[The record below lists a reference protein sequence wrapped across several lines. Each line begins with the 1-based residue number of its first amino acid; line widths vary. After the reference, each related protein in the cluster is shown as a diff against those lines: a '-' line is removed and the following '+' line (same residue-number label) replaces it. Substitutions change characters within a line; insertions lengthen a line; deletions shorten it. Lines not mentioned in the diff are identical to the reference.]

1 MSNAPAKRANEVRR
15 TGRAPA
21 EPVLTVLGNDRKSEE
36 HRALS
41 GLRAVTLAAITPL
54 LEKNAI
60 KTVAVDVP
68 LVFSMSRIVV
78 LAFATGMVRQLWKAG
93 IASWP
98 EATVTMTIVLALPM
112 LGALERTQHRE
123 RQHDG
128 HGDGR
133 FGPARDSGLPQL
145 PDHPGG
151 KREHHDPAHGEHQR
165 NVDREG
171 LDGILLEQGRD
182 GRESHSAQT

>member
-21 EPVLTVLGNDRKSEE
+21 EPVLTVLGNDRKPEE
-36 HRALS
+36 HWALS

-60 KTVAVDVP
+60 KTLAVDVP

-112 LGALERTQHRE
+112 LGALERAKPEQTL
-123 RQHDG
+123 DVLKSLV
-128 HGDGR
+128 GR
-133 FGPARDSGLPQL
+133 FGIGD
-145 PDHPGG
+145 
-151 KREHHDPAHGEHQR
+151 QR
-165 NVDREG
+165 RA
-171 LDGILLEQGRD
+171 LSLFT
-182 GRESHSAQT
+182 RESQDPSRYDNHWSD

>member
-21 EPVLTVLGNDRKSEE
+21 EPVLTVLGNDRKHEE
-36 HRALS
+36 HWALS

-60 KTVAVDVP
+60 KTLAVDVP

-112 LGALERTQHRE
+112 LGALERSAPEKTLE
-123 RQHDG
+123 LVKSLL
-128 HGDGR
+128 GR
-133 FGPARDSGLPQL
+133 FGVGEQRRAVSLFTADSQEPS
-145 PDHPGG
+145 
-151 KREHHDPAHGEHQR
+151 RHDNHWS
-165 NVDREG
+165 D
-171 LDGILLEQGRD
+171 
-182 GRESHSAQT
+182 